1 MRTPYLVLKAVK
13 PFCCDINKT
22 LNIKKKKMKSRADE
36 GKDLPLPSPGPW
48 KYVQE
53 TPAFHEMWFIK
64 P

>member
-1 MRTPYLVLKAVK
+1 
-13 PFCCDINKT
+13 
-22 LNIKKKKMKSRADE
+22 MKSRADE